1 MDTKGIIERN
11 TKRLYRIP
19 RKYKYLTKLFQG
31 EIRSLYF
38 GVMQH
43 IKDQDLYRVNGKECF
58 HLTTSEIVKIRGKG
72 SQNTANRYINF
83 LCAMGLIRKLSQIKY
98 QNLTKINEKFL
109 KGKKDTILPMNTF
122 YFYAFDPE
130 GERLEE
136 IEARCKDLVVQKV
149 TKANISKDTLIL
161 NGLGS
166 IAEEL
171 FEGTDSALRW
181 KNDSYCKLYNFLT
194 EKIQEKGYA
203 TKQDLYDGLTLNRGA
218 KEFAIDKI
226 LRQYRDMIR
235 EDFRYQ
241 RPTKAM
247 KEQYHLTSDSWIFS
261 IKSKVF

>member
-1 MDTKGIIERN
+1 MDTKEIIERN

-43 IKDQDLYRVNGKECF
+43 IKDMELYRVNGKECF
-58 HLTTSEIVKIRGKG
+58 HLTTSEIIKIRGRG
-72 SQNTANRYINF
+72 SQDTANHYMNY
-83 LCAMGLIRKLSQIKY
+83 LCAMGLIRKLSQRNG
-98 QNLTKINEKFL
+98 NLTKVNEKFL
-109 KGKKDTILPMNTF
+109 KGKEKTVAPINTF
-122 YFYAFDPE
+122 YFYAFDPK

-136 IEARCKDLVVQKV
+136 IDARCRDLVVHGV
-149 TKANISKDTLIL
+149 TQANISKDSLIL
-161 NGLGS
+161 HGLSS

-171 FEGTDSALRW
+171 YGNVDSALGW
-181 KNDSYCKLYNFLT
+181 KNNSYCKVCNFLS

-203 TKQDLYDGLTLNRGA
+203 TKQDLYDGLTVNQDANRS
-218 KEFAIDKI
+218 AIDKI

-261 IKSKVF
+261 IKSRVF